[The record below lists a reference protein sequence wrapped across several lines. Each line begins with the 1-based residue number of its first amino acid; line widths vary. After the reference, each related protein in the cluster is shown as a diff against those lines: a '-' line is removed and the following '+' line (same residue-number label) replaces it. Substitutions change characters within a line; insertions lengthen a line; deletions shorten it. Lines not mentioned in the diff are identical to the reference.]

1 MKYVKCYVRT
11 RKSNLLLQTIVT
23 MGVRKVELTV
33 KSNNNIKY
41 NLEIIEVY
49 INQH

>member
-23 MGVRKVELTV
+23 MSVRKVELTG

>member
-11 RKSNLLLQTIVT
+11 RKSNLFSQTIVT
-23 MGVRKVELTV
+23 MGVRKVKLTG

-41 NLEIIEVY
+41 DLEVIEVY